1 MKQFI
6 LATAWIAA
14 VLMMLGST
22 SRHTRAAEI
31 PVLPSKNI
39 AARPSKIGTI
49 DDDGKLRKFPN
60 PVYRGDTFTINRRT
74 GRFSGQMF
82 PNGWQGTGSVV
93 IGHGSDKDGFDAI
106 YYTLLTPHNHVLKL
120 YIRHHA
126 KTKDKPFVISLG
138 GTIINGTCTLMGWVE
153 LSGAARSASVG
164 SRIPQSP
171 AIHGFPR
178 NELLLDILQV
188 GIVQPLPWRQ
198 P

>member
-31 PVLPSKNI
+31 PSALEEYRCTAIEDGS
-39 AARPSKIGTI
+39 I

-106 YYTLLTPHNHVLKL
+106 YYTLLTPHNHVVKL
-120 YIRHHA
+120 YIRHYA
-126 KTKDKPFVISLG
+126 KTKNKPFVISLG
-138 GTIINGTCTLMGWVE
+138 GTIINGTCTLMG
-153 LSGAARSASVG
+153 
-164 SRIPQSP
+164 
-171 AIHGFPR
+171 
-178 NELLLDILQV
+178 
-188 GIVQPLPWRQ
+188 
-198 P
+198 